1 MLASTAEVSRSRTAS
16 GVARAGS
23 ASAGIQLAPRMKIS
37 RPFTRKQEAMTGL
50 IGVGD
55 KFDLPQPDPQAAP
68 FRPEPQLQHIK
79 MLPSVTGGPPKVRI
93 LDC

>member
-1 MLASTAEVSRSRTAS
+1 
-16 GVARAGS
+16 
-23 ASAGIQLAPRMKIS
+23 
-37 RPFTRKQEAMTGL
+37 MTGL